1 MIFASPRTLRKYC
14 STAVITV
21 AYLKRCAERRK
32 TLNLKRTVA
41 LLLCGVMLL
50 TGTGIT
56 TLTIPANAVTAQATQ
71 TKWPSGPKKNSLS
84 SDSAIVMELSTG
96 TILYEKN
103 SHKKHYPASITKI
116 LTSMLL
122 AENTSMNETV
132 TVSSTAAYG
141 IETGSST
148 IFSEP
153 GEKLSVEQCL
163 NAIMLESANE
173 VCLAV
178 AEHISGSISNFVGL
192 MNKRV
197 KDLGL
202 KDTHFNN
209 PNGLP
214 DPKHYT
220 TAYDMAVIARQAMK
234 SSAFRK
240 ACGTRRY
247 VCAKTNKHK
256 QERTWQNHHQMINGW
271 RYPKYEYKYAI
282 GGKTG
287 YTHVAQNTLV
297 TYGEKNGMEL
307 VCVIMKAAGPKQGE
321 PNEYTDTTK
330 LLNYGFEKYQ
340 KYTVNQ
346 ENEQIN
352 ADLFNN
358 YGSYFNADESPV
370 RLADGACVVLPKG
383 IPLSAA
389 KQSITYNKN
398 VKLHDGD
405 NVIGQITYTYGNKT
419 VGASNIIYTNSD
431 STKHLDEASRNLVNA
446 KIANMEANN
455 SKHKIQKKLFRNI
468 ADAANQLSRKV
479 GSVLHNQ
486 LLGSVIIII
495 IALLLIII
503 IAVLLRNLTPSHRRR
518 GRKRSGGYQSRGGRR
533 HHAKQ
538 KKNRSRGDFAPSS
551 ERRNHS
557 KHYEKHTPRKENTKK
572 RKKGVQYH
580 KRHKRTKES
589 FGKNFFDF

>member
-1 MIFASPRTLRKYC
+1 MK
-14 STAVITV
+14 
-21 AYLKRCAERRK
+21 
-32 TLNLKRTVA
+32 LKRTVA

-71 TKWPSGPKKNSLS
+71 TKWAIRTEKRTLCPVIRQLLWNCQRAQYYMKKTLTKNIIRQVLLS
-84 SDSAIVMELSTG
+84 
-96 TILYEKN
+96 
-103 SHKKHYPASITKI
+103 I

-132 TVSSTAAYG
+132 TVSSSTAAYG

-178 AEHISGSISNFVGL
+178 AEHISGSIGVDFVGL

-271 RYPKYEYKYAI
+271 RYPEI
-282 GGKTG
+282 RI
-287 YTHVAQNTLV
+287 Q
-297 TYGEKNGMEL
+297 
-307 VCVIMKAAGPKQGE
+307 VCHW
-321 PNEYTDTTK
+321 
-330 LLNYGFEKYQ
+330 
-340 KYTVNQ
+340 
-346 ENEQIN
+346 
-352 ADLFNN
+352 
-358 YGSYFNADESPV
+358 
-370 RLADGACVVLPKG
+370 R
-383 IPLSAA
+383 
-389 KQSITYNKN
+389 
-398 VKLHDGD
+398 
-405 NVIGQITYTYGNKT
+405 
-419 VGASNIIYTNSD
+419 
-431 STKHLDEASRNLVNA
+431 
-446 KIANMEANN
+446 
-455 SKHKIQKKLFRNI
+455 
-468 ADAANQLSRKV
+468 
-479 GSVLHNQ
+479 
-486 LLGSVIIII
+486 
-495 IALLLIII
+495 
-503 IAVLLRNLTPSHRRR
+503 
-518 GRKRSGGYQSRGGRR
+518 
-533 HHAKQ
+533 
-538 KKNRSRGDFAPSS
+538 
-551 ERRNHS
+551 
-557 KHYEKHTPRKENTKK
+557 
-572 RKKGVQYH
+572 
-580 KRHKRTKES
+580 
-589 FGKNFFDF
+589 

>member
-1 MIFASPRTLRKYC
+1 MK
-14 STAVITV
+14 
-21 AYLKRCAERRK
+21 
-32 TLNLKRTVA
+32 LKRTVA

-56 TLTIPANAVTAQATQ
+56 TLTIPANAATAQATQ
-71 TKWPSGPKKNSLS
+71 TKFTIRTKKRTLCPVIRQLLWNCQRAQYYMKKLS
-84 SDSAIVMELSTG
+84 Q
-96 TILYEKN
+96 
-103 SHKKHYPASITKI
+103 KHYPASITKI

-297 TYGEKNGMEL
+297 TYGEKMEW
-307 VCVIMKAAGPKQGE
+307 
-321 PNEYTDTTK
+321 N
-330 LLNYGFEKYQ
+330 
-340 KYTVNQ
+340 
-346 ENEQIN
+346 
-352 ADLFNN
+352 
-358 YGSYFNADESPV
+358 
-370 RLADGACVVLPKG
+370 
-383 IPLSAA
+383 LSA
-389 KQSITYNKN
+389 S
-398 VKLHDGD
+398 L
-405 NVIGQITYTYGNKT
+405 
-419 VGASNIIYTNSD
+419 
-431 STKHLDEASRNLVNA
+431 
-446 KIANMEANN
+446 
-455 SKHKIQKKLFRNI
+455 
-468 ADAANQLSRKV
+468 
-479 GSVLHNQ
+479 
-486 LLGSVIIII
+486 
-495 IALLLIII
+495 
-503 IAVLLRNLTPSHRRR
+503 
-518 GRKRSGGYQSRGGRR
+518 
-533 HHAKQ
+533 
-538 KKNRSRGDFAPSS
+538 
-551 ERRNHS
+551 
-557 KHYEKHTPRKENTKK
+557 
-572 RKKGVQYH
+572 
-580 KRHKRTKES
+580 
-589 FGKNFFDF
+589 